1 MQNPERVDVAIVDEF
16 DAFIMNQPYE
26 FKSNSPLQFSGIWN
40 LTDFRVI
47 GMSATASDNMIK
59 LIEDVITGM
68 DNAFHLEFKSE
79 YKFLTGKPF
88 MNLSY
93 VILGKEADIAEAM
106 IEKCTTLYKE
116 KPIVCFLE
124 QWQQD

>member
-1 MQNPERVDVAIVDEF
+1 MQNLERVDVAIVDEF

-26 FKSNSPLQFSGIWN
+26 FKNNSPLQFSGIWN

-47 GMSATASDNMIK
+47 GMSATASDNIHQ
-59 LIEDVITGM
+59 LIEDVIIGT
-68 DNAFHLEFKSE
+68 DNACALEFKSE
-79 YKFLTGKPF
+79 YELLTGKSL
-88 MNLSY
+88 MNLSNVMLY
-93 VILGKEADIAEAM
+93 KEADVAEAM

-124 QWQQD
+124 QWQKD

>member
-1 MQNPERVDVAIVDEF
+1 MQNLDRVDVVIVDEF

-26 FKSNSPLQFSGIWN
+26 FKNNSPLQFSGIWN

-47 GMSATASDNMIK
+47 GMSATASDNMLQ

-68 DNAFHLEFKSE
+68 DNACALEFKSE
-79 YKFLTGKPF
+79 YELLTGKSL

-93 VILGKEADIAEAM
+93 VMLGKEADVAGTM